1 MVVGR
6 RRKYKH
12 KSSSVDR
19 IRKYEKYGVGLQG
32 KEMEQEC
39 AEYSEG
45 ALSKLTVYKQSLN
58 NFSLKNIHAS
68 VNF

>member
-1 MVVGR
+1 M
-6 RRKYKH
+6 
-12 KSSSVDR
+12 KSMNN
-19 IRKYEKYGVGLQG
+19 GVGWQG

-45 ALSKLTVYKQSLN
+45 ALSKLTVYKQSLD
-58 NFSLKNIHAS
+58 NFSLKKNIYAP